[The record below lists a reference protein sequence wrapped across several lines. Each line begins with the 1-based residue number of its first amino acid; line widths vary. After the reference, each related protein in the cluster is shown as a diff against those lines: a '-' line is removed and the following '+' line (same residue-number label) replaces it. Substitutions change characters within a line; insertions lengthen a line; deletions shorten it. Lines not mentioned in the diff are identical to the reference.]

1 MTMTKSHEPAEAA
14 LSLAEDLLLDQ
25 QGLSTNQVGTVLGD
39 IMQAGVS
46 DADIYF
52 QATRS
57 EGWSL
62 EEGIVKGG
70 SFSIDQGVGVRAMSG
85 EKTAFA
91 YSDDVSMPSLRAASA
106 AVREIGAVGGAGVP
120 ATAVH
125 GGHAPS
131 PADRYLP
138 LDPIGSLEAPAK
150 VALLEKLE
158 QMARALDPRVK
169 QVMASLSGEYDVVMV
184 QRADGQRVADIR
196 PLVRVGVTVIVE
208 QDGRRE
214 QGYAGGGGRTDYSYF
229 TDVVLQRYAKEAVH
243 QAVVNLDARPA
254 PAGQMSVV
262 LGPGWPGILLHE
274 AIGHGLEG
282 DFNRKGSSAFANRIG
297 ERVAAP
303 GVTVVDDGTLTGEI
317 AASFGIG
324 YAPDGWQN
332 LRAVFPEYDTPTF
345 QALIQDGLVIENE
358 QKRRYDRFR
367 DRVMFPILDQKGQV
381 IAFGGRI
388 LDQGEPKYLNSP
400 ETPLFEKG
408 REVFG
413 LPQAREAC
421 RQTDTAIVVEGYM
434 DVVALAQHGIGNAV
448 ATLGTATTTTH
459 VRKLLRMV
467 DRVVFCFDGD
477 AAGRKAAWRALENS
491 LEALAEQKV
500 LAFAFLPPEHDPD
513 SYVRDLGTAAF
524 QAAIDRATPLS
535 EFLLQTLT
543 SHVDLTSAEG
553 RAKLLA
559 EAKPLLQKIP
569 TPMLRL
575 QIVKLLAD
583 KTGLQP
589 AEVERGCELQRQAMP
604 AQTGPARAP
613 RQAPSILRRLLRLL
627 IQAPER
633 VIDLPA
639 EMTRHLPAN
648 DPLSPNVK
656 RLLPLL
662 AKNLTPSE
670 LLERVRGTEDAALVA
685 EIFASLLSEPL
696 EKEALGAELEGIVAQ
711 MERDQLDTE
720 LAALQQAAQRGALN
734 AAEKSRYAELL
745 QRLQQL
751 GRTTRRR

>member
-1 MTMTKSHEPAEAA
+1 MIPESFIQELLARTDIVEIIDRVVPLKKAGANYAACCPFHKEKSPSFTVSPAKQFYHCFGCGAHGTAIGFLMEH
-14 LSLAEDLLLDQ
+14 
-25 QGLSTNQVGTVLGD
+25 QGLSFPDAIEELARHCGLTVPKED
-39 IMQAGVS
+39 NDRAFRKPVAQTEAGM
-46 DADIYF
+46 
-52 QATRS
+52 
-57 EGWSL
+57 SL
-62 EEGIVKGG
+62 LDVMLKAHQFYRDELKKSPRAIAYLKGRG
-70 SFSIDQGVGVRAMSG
+70 
-85 EKTAFA
+85 
-91 YSDDVSMPSLRAASA
+91 
-106 AVREIGAVGGAGVP
+106 
-120 ATAVH
+120 
-125 GGHAPS
+125 
-131 PADRYLP
+131 
-138 LDPIGSLEAPAK
+138 
-150 VALLEKLE
+150 
-158 QMARALDPRVK
+158 
-169 QVMASLSGEYDVVMV
+169 
-184 QRADGQRVADIR
+184 
-196 PLVRVGVTVIVE
+196 
-208 QDGRRE
+208 
-214 QGYAGGGGRTDYSYF
+214 
-229 TDVVLQRYAKEAVH
+229 
-243 QAVVNLDARPA
+243 
-254 PAGQMSVV
+254 
-262 LGPGWPGILLHE
+262 
-274 AIGHGLEG
+274 
-282 DFNRKGSSAFANRIG
+282 
-297 ERVAAP
+297 
-303 GVTVVDDGTLTGEI
+303 LTGEI
-317 AASFGIG
+317 AARYGIG
-324 YAPDGWQN
+324 YAPEGWQN
-332 LRAVFPEYDTPTF
+332 LRRVFPDYDNAPF
-345 QALIQDGLVIENE
+345 QALIQAGLIIENE

-421 RQTDTAIVVEGYM
+421 RQTNTAIVVEGYM

-467 DRVVFCFDGD
+467 DRIVFCFDGD

-491 LEALAEQKV
+491 LEALSEQKV

-513 SYVRDLGTAAF
+513 SYVRDLGKAAF

-535 EFLLQTLT
+535 EFLLQTLS

-589 AEVERGCELQRQAMP
+589 VEVERGCELQRQAMP
-604 AQTGPARAP
+604 LQAAPARAP

-633 VIDLPA
+633 LADLPA
-639 EMTRHLPAN
+639 ELIRQLPVN
-648 DPLSPNVK
+648 DPLSANVK

-662 AKNLTPSE
+662 AHHLKPSE

-685 EIFASLLSEPL
+685 EIFASLLTEPL

-720 LAALQQAAQRGALN
+720 LAALQQAAQRGTLN
-734 AAEKSRYAELL
+734 AAEKTRYAELL

-751 GRTTRRR
+751 GRTARRR